1 MFYLKDLIDDVEM
14 NFTSKRAVLSYWRW
28 VIQGKTGYPALISK
42 FDFSE
47 LNITGK
53 DLCFGRTTITD
64 KSVKGYDYVYEWR
77 LRRYQV
83 LDEYRRSCDIRE
95 WKQEMNEVLKESY
108 PNWRPSK
115 KPPHQPRFR
124 IDPVECGFKRSN
136 ASRRLPAFT
145 RQRLEAYRNDFAL
158 DMEDD
163 LLGFTPMKNHSKPRK
178 LDWTY
183 KKYKT
188 SDTCS
193 WKRASK
199 NKSQWGRH
207 MARSPEWSVREE
219 FVRELDEERSEAL
232 VNVLERELQELN
244 EILLSGHEEH

>member
-64 KSVKGYDYVYEWR
+64 KCVKEYDYVYEWR

-115 KPPHQPRFR
+115 KPPHQRQP
-124 IDPVECGFKRSN
+124 
-136 ASRRLPAFT
+136 ASSCLYQAAP
-145 RQRLEAYRNDFAL
+145 
-158 DMEDD
+158 
-163 LLGFTPMKNHSKPRK
+163 G
-178 LDWTY
+178 
-183 KKYKT
+183 
-188 SDTCS
+188 
-193 WKRASK
+193 
-199 NKSQWGRH
+199 G
-207 MARSPEWSVREE
+207 
-219 FVRELDEERSEAL
+219 
-232 VNVLERELQELN
+232 
-244 EILLSGHEEH
+244 I

>member
-64 KSVKGYDYVYEWR
+64 KCVKEYDYVYEWR

-158 DMEDD
+158 TGKTIFSV
-163 LLGFTPMKNHSKPRK
+163 LLR
-178 LDWTY
+178 
-183 KKYKT
+183 
-188 SDTCS
+188 
-193 WKRASK
+193 
-199 NKSQWGRH
+199 
-207 MARSPEWSVREE
+207 
-219 FVRELDEERSEAL
+219 
-232 VNVLERELQELN
+232 
-244 EILLSGHEEH
+244 